1 MINKINVDIDLIKR
15 NSASIRDRVDQ
26 ACIASGRN
34 TDDVKVICVSK
45 YVFPETI
52 GAMAANG
59 ITSFGENRVDD
70 ILEKEDYCKAL
81 GYNNLDWHLIG
92 HLQTNKVKKLKDRDN
107 IIHSCDTVSLLDKLN
122 KLSATDGIKRQVML
136 EFNISGEESKSG
148 FSPEDLNMLL
158 DKCPQYQN
166 LTFCGLMTM
175 APKDANDHLLGQV
188 FGQAHK
194 MYVDIGSKNI
204 DNMPMMY
211 LSMGMSSDFE
221 IAIRE
226 GANLLRIGSTFFH

>member
-1 MINKINVDIDLIKR
+1 MINKINVDIDLIKK
-15 NSASIRDRVDQ
+15 NAESIRNRVDL
-26 ACIASGRN
+26 ACIDSGRN

-45 YVFPETI
+45 YVYPETI
-52 GAMAANG
+52 GVMAANG
-59 ITSFGENRVDD
+59 FTSYGENRVDD
-70 ILEKEDYCKAL
+70 ILAKEDYCKSL
-81 GYNNLDWHLIG
+81 GYDNLDWHLIG
-92 HLQTNKVKKLKDRDN
+92 HLQTNKVKKLKDRDY
-107 IIHSCDTVSLLDKLN
+107 IIHSCDTLSILEKLN
-122 KLSATDGIKRQVML
+122 NLSSTDGIQRKVML

-148 FSPEDLNMLL
+148 FSPADLSLIL

-166 LTFCGLMTM
+166 LCICGLMTM
-175 APKDANDHLLGQV
+175 APKDANSHLLSQI
-188 FGQAHK
+188 FSQAHK